1 MLPAVPALLCRICR
15 SASSLYVAAALMA
28 LFGVASVAG
37 AQSCN
42 ASGSNPVTL
51 TCTSSGTHS
60 SPAVQTI
67 GGSAPSPQT
76 STITV
81 PNTYSSYSV
90 TGVYVIL
97 NGVYSTDGNNDYNSM
112 NYAAFMLS
120 APGNGQ
126 QLAFLGA
133 TGNGCDNSSC
143 DGQALNGLNIT
154 VQDGGTAA
162 PLYPN
167 QQWQDT
173 GSVTVKPSS
182 YYYNPSN
189 PGSLGSPLPSGVSSG
204 STHLAQT
211 DGSGTFTNQ
220 FVGVGTTPD
229 GNWTLTLED
238 NDNYFAPTI
247 PVESDPVSVN
257 NWTLVLT
264 LTPNVKT
271 NTTTS
276 LSTNATNSTAITE
289 TTVTL
294 TATVTYDSGESV
306 TGGTVSFTDGAN
318 TLCGSATVSNGTAT
332 CNTSFTT
339 EGIHSLSASYS
350 GNSTY
355 NGSGPAGASL
365 YLRNLTQLTS
375 GQYCNSGAISEDGA
389 SITPYPSVIN
399 VGTDTTNLTGTVAGV
414 TVTLNGM
421 SDPLGQWGTGTAF
434 LLVAPDESKAYN
446 LDFLSSAANNST
458 GTYIVSF
465 ADGNPSVGLN
475 SAFVSGQT
483 YEATDYN
490 YETDPFAASV
500 SPAPALPNETFNY
513 AQPDYFGTAK
523 NFAQAFG
530 GANGKGNWLLFPY
543 NTSGEAA
550 TINSGWCLSFEVN
563 TGAATTTML
572 TSTYPGNGT
581 SANPA
586 ALGAS
591 IKLTATVTST
601 STVNSGTLSIV
612 DNTTQTTLASG
623 TPSNGVV
630 SATVSNLTE
639 GDHDIVATYSGVTNV
654 FETSSASIYQRID
667 KATTVTGNG
676 TAASPAR
683 YCNANG
689 ITLPSQYI
697 SNNIGPASPNPS
709 NIFPTNLPGTLK
721 SVEVEFDGFHTAD
734 PVMVDTATLL
744 VGPNGVGY
752 DFLSGAG
759 NSGTEQSSGTY
770 YFEDGQSAASQSGFG
785 PGTYEGSA
793 YDTTDTFF
801 PSLSGFETLPGSFDY
816 AEPHSD
822 PFTFNGAIDGA
833 FTDLNVSNNGANGT
847 WSLYFN
853 QNIHDTGAGMT
864 GWCLNFVE
872 NLPTVAPVA
881 THAGSFIQG
890 EQDQSIYLNVTNDGN
905 GPTGDPSNTNPMT
918 VVDTVPSGLTITGAS
933 GSGWTCNTSGQ
944 TVTCTTHATVAQ
956 GSGYNQITIT
966 TNVATSATPGSITS
980 SFSTSGGGAN
990 SATSPGDT
998 FNIEPAAVLSV
1009 SKTHTGTFTQGS
1021 TAQWNITVNNTS
1033 SGGTTNGTVSVTDSL
1048 PTGYSVTSFSA
1059 SGWSCSGT
1067 TSVTCTTT
1075 NTEPGGSSFPA
1086 IEMTVSVPANSA
1098 TSVSNTALA
1107 WGGGDLT
1114 HTSQGTAASGTDANV
1129 PVVQVPSKITISS
1142 GNNQSAGLASS
1153 FASPL
1158 VVQVTDAAGATIQ
1171 GSSVT
1176 FTAPASGASG
1186 TFTSS
1191 TTNTI
1196 TVPTDV
1202 NGNASSGTFTANA
1215 VLGGPYMVSASDSP
1229 AASVTF
1235 NLTNIPGAAAT
1246 LQFTGLPATAVSGTS
1261 FPFTVT
1267 AYDAYGNQA
1276 TGYSGSL
1283 NLTTSDPS
1291 APALSPVTMG
1301 GGTGTGSATLATPGN
1316 QTITATD
1323 SVNSGLTVTSGFIAV
1338 SAPYLVVNT
1347 ANDDTSTPQASYCTP
1362 QSAPGTNTIDT
1373 ACSLRDALLYA
1384 GNAGAG
1390 SISFDTNA
1398 FSSAQTILVGG
1409 FGTMTI
1415 PTNTTITGAT
1425 SGSGYGLQNLVT
1437 VDGAGTYQIF
1447 IATGTATVNGLTI
1460 QNGNNAGGGAAIHHS
1475 GGTLTLTNCTI
1486 QNNAASTG
1494 NSGAGYGG
1502 AVQGPDPLVVNN
1514 CTFSGNSAG
1523 ADGGA
1528 IYQSN
1533 NTLTITNS
1541 TFYNNSSDDAGA
1553 IYYTGASGTIANST
1567 IAGNT
1572 AGSYGGAIE
1581 NFAALTM
1588 VNNVISNN
1596 SSGAGGAILN
1606 RDDSTGTL
1614 NANYNVFY
1622 NNNNTTPAEVDISCG
1637 SGNCQSPSTVN
1648 TNFTEATANPVAA
1661 LGPYGGPTL
1670 TMLPQPN
1677 AGAVCGGSRALVP
1690 NGVNNDQRGLPLDPL
1705 CVNGPVDAGAVQS
1718 NYVLSY
1724 TEQPPTV
1731 VIVGN
1736 TVGPS
1741 AVQLT
1746 ESGQVA
1752 TVAVGTVTVSDNQTG
1767 VLGGTLT
1774 SALASGSASFTGIV
1788 YETAITGDTLTATLP
1803 LNSSLTPIPLNAYA
1817 QPIQTISAYVPAT
1830 MSSPTPGN
1838 TLPGS
1843 SVTFTWSGAP
1853 SVVAYQLWVGNLG
1866 TDSNNLYSPS
1876 APLSAGTTTVTVNNL
1891 PVSGNTLYVR
1901 LFTEVSSGVWVS
1913 INYTYTEAS
1922 QSQGVLT
1929 PSSGTLAGSS
1939 QLFQWSA
1946 GSGATGYQF
1955 WLGTG
1960 SVGSANLCSSGVLS
1974 SSSLSITCNN
1984 LPVSGVPLYARLYT
1998 QLSGAWQHTDYTFTA
2013 ATLSQAVLS
2022 SPSPSPSPSSTL
2034 AGTSQLFQW
2043 SAGSGATGYQFWLG
2057 TGSVGS
2063 ANLCSSGVLSSSVL
2077 SITCN
2082 NLPVAG
2088 QTLYARL
2095 YTELSGAWQHTD
2107 YTYTAATLSQGALS
2121 SPSPSPSPS
2130 STLTGTSQLFQWS
2143 AGSGA
2148 TGYQFWLGT
2157 GSVGSA
2163 NLCSSGVLSSS
2174 SLSITCNNLPVAGQ
2188 TLYARLYTELSGAW
2202 QHTDYTYTA
2211 ITWPVLS
2218 SPSPTSQ
2225 LAGPSVTF
2233 TWNPGGGATAYQ
2245 LWLGSIAVNTNDLYS
2260 SGVTTGP
2267 SVTANN
2273 LPTNGET
2280 IYARL
2285 YFEINSVWYHA
2296 DYTYTAGTAPAITS
2310 PTPASTL
2317 TGSSQQFQWSGGGG
2331 ATAYQLWVGTTSVN
2345 SHDLYASGVTA
2356 GASATVNNIPTTGGT
2371 VYVRLYIEI
2380 NGVWNHEDY
2389 TFTEYTTGP

>member
-1186 TFTSS
+1186 TFTS

-1581 NFAALTM
+1581 NYAALTM

-1974 SSSLSITCNN
+1974 SS
-1984 LPVSGVPLYARLYT
+1984 
-1998 QLSGAWQHTDYTFTA
+1998 
-2013 ATLSQAVLS
+2013 
-2022 SPSPSPSPSSTL
+2022 
-2034 AGTSQLFQW
+2034 
-2043 SAGSGATGYQFWLG
+2043 
-2057 TGSVGS
+2057 
-2063 ANLCSSGVLSSSVL
+2063 VL

-2095 YTELSGAWQHTD
+2095 YTELSG
-2107 YTYTAATLSQGALS
+2107 S
-2121 SPSPSPSPS
+2121 
-2130 STLTGTSQLFQWS
+2130 
-2143 AGSGA
+2143 
-2148 TGYQFWLGT
+2148 
-2157 GSVGSA
+2157 
-2163 NLCSSGVLSSS
+2163 
-2174 SLSITCNNLPVAGQ
+2174 
-2188 TLYARLYTELSGAW
+2188 W

-2345 SHDLYASGVTA
+2345 SHDLYASGVTT